1 MFYSGVVA
9 ILAVSLLSTS
19 CSSPANM
26 STYSQPACISTY
38 RELEESILSNDA
50 NVRGLINGFFPINR
64 QKSTIVDVTYNLGYC
79 NDSNS
84 NNSNSYQE
92 CDNTTQR
99 WYKFRSTRSP
109 VHNFIRPA
117 LLKRLSLLT
126 YEGETRSVSLSID
139 PFCMTQMDGGEVL
152 HSNSC
157 KFDNLQD
164 TNSMALT
171 LLNEVT
177 IWVSLNL

>member
-1 MFYSGVVA
+1 MFYSGVVT
-9 ILAVSLLSTS
+9 ILAVSLLSAS

-38 RELEESILSNDA
+38 RELEESILSNEA
-50 NVRGLINGFFPINR
+50 NVRGLIQAFFPINR
-64 QKSTIVDVTYNLGYC
+64 QKSTIVDVTYNLDHC
-79 NDSNS
+79 DDSHSDNVTS
-84 NNSNSYQE
+84 NKE

-99 WYKFRSTRSP
+99 SYMFRSTRSP

-139 PFCMTQMDGGEVL
+139 PFCMTQMDGEELL
-152 HSNSC
+152 HSNPC
-157 KFDNLQD
+157 KFANIQD
-164 TNSMALT
+164 TNLLALT

-177 IWVSLNL
+177 TWVSLNL